1 MLTAHVLAMD
11 PASWRIVLGELDA
24 GLHALAAGRAPS
36 PAREN
41 TSYRQWSRLLAQR
54 AKALD
59 SVDFWVA
66 ELEGADPPLGAR
78 RVAPQTDRVGEL
90 AITMSISDAD
100 LTARLLSTGRSMT
113 DLLATAAA
121 RMVTAWRR
129 QRGQQTPAPLLA
141 LETHGRADVHV
152 DKTADTSDTVGLLSA
167 IYPLRI
173 HCDGATDFAR
183 IPGSGID
190 YGLLRY
196 LRADTAERLRAH
208 REPQLLLNY
217 LGSLHV
223 GVGDLAVDRALLA
236 DVGQLP
242 EPEQPV
248 RHELT
253 VLAALLRARRRSR
266 ASHAVA
272 HAARHPVRRRRR
284 HAAITVAGRAG
295 GDNSMNPTLAVLGAG
310 AKAVAVAAKASV
322 LRDMGST
329 CPT

>member
-1 MLTAHVLAMD
+1 
-11 PASWRIVLGELDA
+11 
-24 GLHALAAGRAPS
+24 
-36 PAREN
+36 
-41 TSYRQWSRLLAQR
+41 
-54 AKALD
+54 
-59 SVDFWVA
+59 
-66 ELEGADPPLGAR
+66 
-78 RVAPQTDRVGEL
+78 
-90 AITMSISDAD
+90 
-100 LTARLLSTGRSMT
+100 
-113 DLLATAAA
+113 
-121 RMVTAWRR
+121 
-129 QRGQQTPAPLLA
+129 
-141 LETHGRADVHV
+141 
-152 DKTADTSDTVGLLSA
+152 LSA

-253 VLAALLRARRRSR
+253 VLAALLGPADAPVLATRWRTLPDILSADD
-266 ASHAVA
+266 VA
-272 HAARHPVRRRRR
+272 TLQSLWQGALAE
-284 HAAITVAGRAG
+284 ITA
-295 GDNSMNPTLAVLGAG
+295 
-310 AKAVAVAAKASV
+310 
-322 LRDMGST
+322 
-329 CPT
+329 